1 MYLIALVFIA
11 ITTLALGSAAQVW
24 QVTQQREREQQL
36 LFVGSQFRDAIGA
49 YFESTPGG
57 AKRYPPQFDD
67 LLKDPRYLSTRRYL
81 RRVYTDPITGKAD
94 WGLVRAPD
102 GGIAGVYSLSEKR
115 PLKTSG
121 FDANDAAFEDKTS
134 YVEWKFVYSPAGPAG
149 PARQTGGSPNA
160 RTDAEV
166 ESEPQPE
173 AELPDSANATGR

>member
-36 LFVGSQFRDAIGA
+36 LFVGGQFRDAIGA

-67 LLKDPRYLSTRRYL
+67 LLKDPRYLPTRRYL
-81 RRVYTDPITGKAD
+81 RRVYTDPMTGKAD

-121 FDANDAAFEDKTS
+121 FNANDAAFEDQTS
-134 YVEWKFVYSPAGPAG
+134 YGEWKFVYAPAGPAG
-149 PARQTGGSPNA
+149 APQQTGESPDA
-160 RTDAEV
+160 TTDAEV
-166 ESEPQPE
+166 ESDPRPEP
-173 AELPDSANATGR
+173 ELPGSDSAIGR